1 MRMTCWHS
9 HQPQKH
15 DEPRCSCTDRL
26 YNKSYSTGLE
36 NPNDEHDV
44 QYDIKYDDDDDGDCS
59 DRDDDRATVA
69 IMIGWLAEDKQ

>member
-1 MRMTCWHS
+1 MFASFVALFGDVLPARNSRNPTSNGLLVCNMRMS

-36 NPNDEHDV
+36 NPNDEHD
-44 QYDIKYDDDDDGDCS
+44 
-59 DRDDDRATVA
+59 A
-69 IMIGWLAEDKQ
+69 